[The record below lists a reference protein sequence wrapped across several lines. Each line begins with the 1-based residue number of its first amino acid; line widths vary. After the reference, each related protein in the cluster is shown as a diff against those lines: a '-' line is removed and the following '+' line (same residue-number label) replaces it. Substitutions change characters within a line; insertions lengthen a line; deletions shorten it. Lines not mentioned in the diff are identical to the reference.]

1 MDIVLVAACL
11 IISLV
16 LCRHQSLAVNESG
29 YCSNHSV
36 LIKVNVL
43 VGGNQLL
50 LIQSTWNETL
60 GSYLPAAPLRNAN
73 HLVPKS
79 HLLLIE
85 ITFFYS
91 IKPITHL
98 VCTAF

>member
-1 MDIVLVAACL
+1 MVAACL
-11 IISLV
+11 IISLF

-29 YCSNHSV
+29 YCGNHSV

-60 GSYLPAAPLRNAN
+60 GSCLPAAPLRSAN
-73 HLVPKS
+73 HLIPKS
-79 HLLLIE
+79 NLLLIE
-85 ITFFYS
+85 MTFFIQS
-91 IKPITHL
+91 SR
-98 VCTAF
+98 